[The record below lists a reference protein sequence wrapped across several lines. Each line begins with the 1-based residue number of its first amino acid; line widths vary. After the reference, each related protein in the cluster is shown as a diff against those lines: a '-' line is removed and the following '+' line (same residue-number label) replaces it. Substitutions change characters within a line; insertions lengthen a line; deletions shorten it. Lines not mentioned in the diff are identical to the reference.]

1 MPQLRNKNRSTL
13 QIISAFFFLVLMSC
27 NQLFQF
33 SHLHH
38 FHEDDTLAFEV
49 RYHPLGLVVEHSSTH
64 QHGEERSSHPDDKQH
79 NYENQVNCNVT
90 RTQSTHTAVCKEQIP
105 FFFFVYL
112 PPAGL
117 EKSLSFHQEPSYTQ
131 EEYSSFSIIRGPPLF
146 G

>member
-1 MPQLRNKNRSTL
+1 MPQLKIKNSIPVH
-13 QIISAFFFLVLMSC
+13 QMSAFLFLALMCC
-27 NQLFQF
+27 NQVFQF

-38 FHEDDTLAFEV
+38 FHEADTLAFEV
-49 RYHPLGLVVEHSSTH
+49 SYHPLDLVVEHPSAH

-79 NYENQVNCNVT
+79 NYENQANCNVT
-90 RTQSTHTAVCKEQIP
+90 RTQSAHTAVCKEQSP

-112 PPAGL
+112 PPEGI
-117 EKSLSFHQEPSYTQ
+117 EKSLSFRQEPSSTQ